1 MLLFR
6 HVDGVEHWSEYDYA
20 REPNNVQTVKLYP
33 NLVNAQATTVQGD
46 RLSNGFKIRSS
57 GDQNSASTYVF
68 MAWAEYP
75 FGGSGSTQ
83 ARAV

>member
-1 MLLFR
+1 
-6 HVDGVEHWSEYDYA
+6 
-20 REPNNVQTVKLYP
+20 VKLYP
-33 NLVNAQATTVQGD
+33 NEVNAQATTVQGD

-57 GDQNSASTYVF
+57 GDQNSSSTYVF